1 MTNKGISQAAATAQV
16 KKTETEVYISFGRME
31 WAALRQT
38 CLRSQRLYAELKW
51 LANFK
56 TGVVGTFGQ
65 QKLSYE
71 GLAQMVAIPV
81 RQGTSASH
89 ATVDG
94 TEIRRLLER
103 LESLG
108 LVADLLHDGTRL
120 TMTLPMSP
128 IRASKAK
135 AVPTKTAKQQ
145 PSAQAANRGV
155 DSFLL
160 DYFEQEKASAGSD
173 NRWQD
178 AGRYGEKLPT
188 VAQKLPIV
196 EHPESAENPHEDW
209 GFDDLDTSPSVLA
222 FNTDQYLSVPD
233 SVRETG
239 EAFAS
244 PSTGGACDTHAPQ
257 PPHSERPL
265 LEGGGSAE
273 RTMGELEIELALKA
287 LPSHVSYMG
296 TADSRQFIRDM
307 ESLGVEQWE
316 IEQAVQRVLADAGTS
331 LTPSAILRELKA
343 GKVMRRQRNSRGLG
357 GRVSL

>member
-16 KKTETEVYISFGRME
+16 GKTETDVYISFGRME

-81 RQGTSASH
+81 RQGMSASH

-135 AVPTKTAKQQ
+135 AVPTKTAKQTA
-145 PSAQAANRGV
+145 AQAANRGV
-155 DSFLL
+155 DSFLR
-160 DYFEQEKASAGSD
+160 DYFRQQEASAGSD

-178 AGRYGEKLPT
+178 AGSYGEKLPT
-188 VAQKLPIV
+188 VAEKLPTV
-196 EHPESAENPHEDW
+196 EHPESATNPHEDW
-209 GFDDLDTSPSVLA
+209 DFDHPDTPPSVLA

-244 PSTGGACDTHAPQ
+244 PSTGGACDTH
-257 PPHSERPL
+257 
-265 LEGGGSAE
+265 GGG
-273 RTMGELEIELALKA
+273 R
-287 LPSHVSYMG
+287 PPPPPP
-296 TADSRQFIRDM
+296 RRPIR
-307 ESLGVEQWE
+307 SGHF
-316 IEQAVQRVLADAGTS
+316 
-331 LTPSAILRELKA
+331 
-343 GKVMRRQRNSRGLG
+343 
-357 GRVSL
+357 